1 METLLDKGV
10 ELLAALV
17 LFVLSCLWWEVRN
30 LRVNHLNTIFSKLN
44 ELEIRLTRVE
54 TLLERMNGDGR
65 NS

>member
-1 METLLDKGV
+1 MEALLDKGV

-17 LFVLSCLWWEVRN
+17 LFFLSCLWWEVRN